1 MNALQIIL
9 NILLIIA
16 SLVMIVTVL
25 LQSSDSDGMGAISGS
40 TETFFGKAKN
50 AALEAKLALA
60 TKISCRRVRRAGA
73 DHDFRRL
80 IPLSGKSITGAACEC
95 PFFAYHLSE

>member
-25 LQSSDSDGMGAISGS
+25 LQSSDSDGMGALSGA

-60 TKISCRRVRRAGA
+60 TKISAVVFVVLA
-73 DHDFRRL
+73 L
-80 IPLSGKSITGAACEC
+80 IMIFVG
-95 PFFAYHLSE
+95 

>member
-50 AALEAKLALA
+50 SALYPLIA
-60 TKISCRRVRRAGA
+60 TKISAAVFVVLA
-73 DHDFRRL
+73 L
-80 IPLSGKSITGAACEC
+80 IMIFVG
-95 PFFAYHLSE
+95 

>member
-50 AALEAKLALA
+50 AALEAKLA
-60 TKISCRRVRRAGA
+60 TKISAAVFVVLA
-73 DHDFRRL
+73 L
-80 IPLSGKSITGAACEC
+80 IMIFVG
-95 PFFAYHLSE
+95 